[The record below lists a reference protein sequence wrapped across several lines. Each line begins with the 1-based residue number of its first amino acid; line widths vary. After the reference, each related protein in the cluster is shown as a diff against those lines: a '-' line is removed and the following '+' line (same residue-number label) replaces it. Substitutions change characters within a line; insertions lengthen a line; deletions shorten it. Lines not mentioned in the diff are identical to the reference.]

1 MTLRPARDIKADLE
15 AETPHKRCWVEDIPS
30 IVEVSFS
37 TGVFTAAGRC
47 RLQKEGACVG
57 NQLSPVLSG
66 LPVLMAEQTFLK
78 SLPAAIMSSM
88 LFLHYVDNRLLLAP
102 AAIFQDPLIQ
112 AFCNPSFYKGI
123 QLESVT
129 DHQWLGFT
137 IDAPSR
143 TAHFNMPVQPWQVRS
158 PASAGSWRLASSGFF
173 SRAALIRQHA
183 WPKESVLPQIRQ
195 LREIYVQSGF
205 PRESLHIRS
214 RC

>member
-1 MTLRPARDIKADLE
+1 MPSS
-15 AETPHKRCWVEDIPS
+15 KRRRLHRKSNISCVVWPS
-30 IVEVSFS
+30 CVD
-37 TGVFTAAGRC
+37 GR
-47 RLQKEGACVG
+47 A
-57 NQLSPVLSG
+57 NI
-66 LPVLMAEQTFLK
+66 LK
-78 SLPAAIMSSM
+78 SLPAAVMSSM
-88 LFLHYVDNRLLLAP
+88 LFLRYVDNRLLLAP

-137 IDAPSR
+137 IDALSR
-143 TAHFNMPVQPWQVRS
+143 TAYFNMPV
-158 PASAGSWRLASSGFF
+158 WRLASSGFF

-205 PRESLHIRS
+205 PRESLRIRS